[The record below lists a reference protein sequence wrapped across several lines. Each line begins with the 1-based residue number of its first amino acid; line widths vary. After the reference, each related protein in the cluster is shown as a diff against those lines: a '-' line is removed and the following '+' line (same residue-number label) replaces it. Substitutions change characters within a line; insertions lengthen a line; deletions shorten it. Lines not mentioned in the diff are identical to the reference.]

1 MKKRILNIFTIV
13 AIGFALVACKDKAN
27 EAKTGNAEDA
37 ATANTT
43 SVKYLANKDAST
55 IAWKGFKPTGTHTG
69 VINIDNGVLTV
80 NNGKIESGTFLVNMK
95 SIVVTD
101 IPADDED
108 NGKLAGHLKSPDFFD
123 VEKFPTA
130 AFEVTG
136 FEVKDGKNHLS
147 GNLTLKAKKNNVT
160 IPVTFNETGDMLE
173 ITSEPFTIYRTKWDV
188 RYGSKTIFD
197 NLGDKFI
204 NDDMELKISIKAK
217 KS

>member
-13 AIGFALVACKDKAN
+13 AIGFALVACKDKAK
-27 EAKTGNAEDA
+27 EAKTGAAEDA
-37 ATANTT
+37 TESATT

-55 IAWKGFKPTGTHTG
+55 IEWKGFKPTGTHNGT
-69 VINIDNGVLTV
+69 IRIDNGVLTV
-80 NNGKIESGTFLVNMK
+80 NNGEIESGTFLINMN
-95 SIVVTD
+95 SIVVND
-101 IPADDED
+101 IPSDDED
-108 NGKLAGHLKSPDFFD
+108 NGKLTGHLKSPDFFD
-123 VEKFPTA
+123 VAKHPTA

-136 FEVKDGKNHLS
+136 FEVKDGKSLLS
-147 GNLTLKAKKNNVT
+147 GNLSLKEKKNNIT
-160 IPVTFNETGDMLE
+160 IPVTVNETGEMLE
-173 ITSEPFTIYRTKWDV
+173 LTSEAFTIDRTKWDV